1 MALGR
6 VGRMAPDDSASI
18 DLSLGNPATQMV
30 AVKLTEVGEFQS
42 CSTCGIAPDNVGCP
56 RDFDFRLRQGK
67 LELYSP
73 TLLQNFHALDRH
85 AAFAQVEQKAGSV
98 RRFREIDQGLDWN
111 A

>member
-18 DLSLGNPATQMV
+18 DLSLGYPAAQV
-30 AVKLTEVGEFQS
+30 EAVNFTEASEPQS
-42 CSTCGIAPDNVGCP
+42 CPACGIAPDNVGCP
-56 RDFDFRLRQGK
+56 RNLDFRLRQGK

-73 TLLQNFHALDRH
+73 TLLQNLHGLDCH

-98 RRFREIDQGLDWN
+98 RRLREVTQGLDLD